1 MSKKRKFKV
10 LKTILPLALGIFF
23 IYYSLHNFS
32 VYERQELLKNI
43 LNINP
48 LWVILSVLGGLLSH
62 LSRAYRWRIL
72 LRPLGYHIP
81 VSTAFMAI
89 MGGYLANLGIPRSG
103 EVLRGALVATYE
115 KASFDKVF
123 GTIITERAIDVIIV
137 LLILSITLLLHAT
150 ELFTFLD
157 EYHINPW
164 ITLVGI
170 LMLIFIG
177 IGFLILVKRSRLSI
191 FEKIRSFVSGILQ
204 GVKSVF
210 KIENKA
216 AFIFHTFFIW
226 IMYILT
232 FYVLKFA
239 FLDME
244 GLNFSALLVAFMA
257 GSFSVSITN
266 GGIGI
271 YPIAVGGALALF
283 GLQREIGEA
292 FGWVDWG
299 TQTLLSILLGG
310 ISLVVLPFLSK
321 KREMK
326 GKDRE

>member
-1 MSKKRKFKV
+1 M
-10 LKTILPLALGIFF
+10 
-23 IYYSLHNFS
+23 
-32 VYERQELLKNI
+32 LLQNI
-43 LNINP
+43 ININP
-48 LWVILSVLGGLLSH
+48 IWVLLSVIGGILSH

-81 VSTAFMAI
+81 ASTAFMAI
-89 MGGYLANLGIPRSG
+89 MSGYLANLGIPRSG

-123 GTIITERAIDVIIV
+123 GTIIIERAIDVIIV
-137 LLILSITLLLHAT
+137 LLILSITLLLHT
-150 ELFTFLD
+150 NELFVFLD
-157 EYHINPW
+157 QYHINPW
-164 ITLVGI
+164 ISLLGI
-170 LMLIFIG
+170 LILILLG
-177 IGFLILVKRSRLSI
+177 VGFLILVKRSKRSI
-191 FEKIRSFVSGILQ
+191 FSRIRKYVSGILQ
-204 GVKSVF
+204 GVKSIF
-210 KIENKA
+210 KIKNKA

-226 IMYILT
+226 GMYILT

-239 FLDME
+239 FSDME
-244 GLNFSALLVAFMA
+244 ELGFSALLVAFMA

-283 GLQREIGEA
+283 GLHREVGEA

-310 ISLVVLPFLSK
+310 ISLILLPFLSRRK
-321 KREMK
+321 TK
-326 GKDRE
+326 G